1 MKLRIIVGWL
11 FLIALILPVDSYA
24 QSAWPGAPIK
34 IITPTPAGVGT
45 DIFARIYASNLAKI
59 LNTTAFVEN
68 RPGASSTIAA
78 AAVAKAAPNGFTLL
92 LSISLPLTTAPALF
106 SKLPYDAGKD
116 FAPVAQL
123 YRGGSFLI
131 ANNSFAGNSLADLV
145 LAARRKP
152 NSINYASYGP
162 GSTAHL
168 GFELLQDA
176 TGIEL
181 VHVPYKTSAVPDL
194 MRGEVTVGWEPA
206 VSAMPFIMDG
216 KIKALAYTG
225 NPRSP
230 ALPDVAALA
239 ESYPGLEVFT
249 WVGLWAP
256 AGTADAILD
265 SLHEA
270 IETINRQPAVVKAL
284 ADASSEPMHRTR
296 AQMAAAIENE
306 TRSMT
311 RLIKLKNIK
320 LD

>member
-1 MKLRIIVGWL
+1 MDEPGDEASHHRGWL
-11 FLIALILPVDSYA
+11 FLIALILS
-24 QSAWPGAPIK
+24 SIHTRSRRGRAPIK

-45 DIFARIYASNLAKI
+45 DIFARIYASNLAKM

-68 RPGASSTIAA
+68 RPGASSTLSA

-181 VHVPYKTSAVPDL
+181 VHVPYKTSARCPI
-194 MRGEVTVGWEPA
+194 
-206 VSAMPFIMDG
+206 SC
-216 KIKALAYTG
+216 
-225 NPRSP
+225 
-230 ALPDVAALA
+230 A
-239 ESYPGLEVFT
+239 E
-249 WVGLWAP
+249 
-256 AGTADAILD
+256 
-265 SLHEA
+265 
-270 IETINRQPAVVKAL
+270 R
-284 ADASSEPMHRTR
+284 
-296 AQMAAAIENE
+296 
-306 TRSMT
+306 
-311 RLIKLKNIK
+311 
-320 LD
+320 

>member
-1 MKLRIIVGWL
+1 MKRCIIVGWL
-11 FLIALILPVDSYA
+11 LLVASIWPVASHA
-24 QSAWPGAPIK
+24 QSAWPNAPIK

-45 DIFARIYASNLAKI
+45 DIFARIYASNLANV

-92 LSISLPLTTAPALF
+92 VSISLPMTTAPALF
-106 SKLPYDAGKD
+106 SKLPYDAGRD

-145 LAARRKP
+145 LAAKRKP

-176 TGIEL
+176 SGIEL

-206 VSAMPFIMDG
+206 VSAMPFITDG

-230 ALPDVAALA
+230 ALPEVATLA
-239 ESYPGLEVFT
+239 ESYPDLEVFT

-256 AGTADAILD
+256 AGTPDAILD
-265 SLHEA
+265 RLHDA

-284 ADASSEPMHRTR
+284 ADASSEPMRTTR
-296 AQMAAAIENE
+296 TQMAVAVENE
-306 TRSMT
+306 SRSMG

>member
-1 MKLRIIVGWL
+1 MAV
-11 FLIALILPVDSYA
+11 
-24 QSAWPGAPIK
+24 
-34 IITPTPAGVGT
+34 
-45 DIFARIYASNLAKI
+45 
-59 LNTTAFVEN
+59 FVEN

-206 VSAMPFIMDG
+206 VSAMPFITDG

-230 ALPDVAALA
+230 ARDGQGAEPAPLPRRCTSPRSGRPGSEARCRCSRTRSKGDCNSAGSTRGVAAGFLF
-239 ESYPGLEVFT
+239 P
-249 WVGLWAP
+249 
-256 AGTADAILD
+256 
-265 SLHEA
+265 
-270 IETINRQPAVVKAL
+270 
-284 ADASSEPMHRTR
+284 TR
-296 AQMAAAIENE
+296 
-306 TRSMT
+306 R
-311 RLIKLKNIK
+311 
-320 LD
+320 

>member
-45 DIFARIYASNLAKI
+45 DIFARIYASNLAKM

-68 RPGASSTIAA
+68 RPGASSTLAA

-145 LAARRKP
+145 LAARRRP

-162 GSTAHL
+162 GSTARWC
-168 GFELLQDA
+168 
-176 TGIEL
+176 TC
-181 VHVPYKTSAVPDL
+181 PT
-194 MRGEVTVGWEPA
+194 RPA
-206 VSAMPFIMDG
+206 RCPISC
-216 KIKALAYTG
+216 
-225 NPRSP
+225 
-230 ALPDVAALA
+230 A
-239 ESYPGLEVFT
+239 E
-249 WVGLWAP
+249 
-256 AGTADAILD
+256 
-265 SLHEA
+265 
-270 IETINRQPAVVKAL
+270 R
-284 ADASSEPMHRTR
+284 
-296 AQMAAAIENE
+296 
-306 TRSMT
+306 
-311 RLIKLKNIK
+311 
-320 LD
+320 

>member
-1 MKLRIIVGWL
+1 MKRLITVGCLLLTAATW
-11 FLIALILPVDSYA
+11 PVGAYA
-24 QSAWPGAPIK
+24 QSAWPQAPIK

-45 DIFARIYASNLAKI
+45 DVFARIYASNLAKV
-59 LNTTAFVEN
+59 LNTTAYVEN

-78 AAVAKAAPNGFTLL
+78 AAVAKADPNGFTLL

-131 ANNSFAGNSLADLV
+131 ANNSFAGNSLEDLV
-145 LAARRKP
+145 LAAKRKP
-152 NSINYASYGP
+152 KSINYASYGP

-168 GFELLQDA
+168 GFELIQDA
-176 TGIEL
+176 AGIEL

-194 MRGEVTVGWEPA
+194 MRGEITVGWEPA
-206 VSAMPFIMDG
+206 VSAMPFITDR

-239 ESYPGLEVFT
+239 ESFPGLEVFT

-256 AGTADAILD
+256 AGTPDAILD
-265 SLHEA
+265 SLHDA
-270 IETINRQPAVVKAL
+270 IETINRVPAVIKAL
-284 ADASSEPMHRTR
+284 SDASSEPMRTTR
-296 AQMAAAIENE
+296 AQMAVAIENE
-306 TRSMT
+306 TRSMG
-311 RLIKLKNIK
+311 RLIKAKNIK

>member
-11 FLIALILPVDSYA
+11 FLIASILPVGSYA
-24 QSAWPGAPIK
+24 QSAWPNAPIK

-45 DIFARIYASNLAKI
+45 DIFARIYASNLAKA
-59 LNTTAFVEN
+59 LNTTAYVEN

-78 AAVAKAAPNGFTLL
+78 AAVAKADPNGFTLF
-92 LSISLPLTTAPALF
+92 LSISLPLTTAPSLF
-106 SKLPYDAGKD
+106 SKLPYNAGKD

-131 ANNSFAGNSLADLV
+131 ANNSFAGNSLEDLA
-145 LAARRKP
+145 LAAKRKP
-152 NSINYASYGP
+152 KSINYASYGP

-176 TGIEL
+176 AGIEL

-230 ALPDVAALA
+230 ALPDVATLA

-249 WVGLWAP
+249 WVGMWAP
-256 AGTADAILD
+256 AGTSDAILD
-265 SLHEA
+265 KLHET
-270 IETINRQPAVVKAL
+270 IETINRLPTLVKAL
-284 ADASSEPMHRTR
+284 SDASSEPMRTTR
-296 AQMAAAIENE
+296 AQMAVAIENE
-306 TRSMT
+306 TQSMG
-311 RLIKLKNIK
+311 RLIKAKNIK